1 MLNSGTKEVQ
11 MATKTL
17 SAGRATQA
25 ERNAISKDKVIRAA
39 IDCLATVGYAATGT
53 SLIASTAGISVGRMQ
68 HQFATKAEI
77 MAAVIDFIN
86 QQNNRFL
93 SLRKLKA
100 TEPIARVV
108 EYVQLLRR
116 TFETD
121 TVAAAI
127 ELRMAIKGDKELA
140 AAIGPKFQ
148 QYDTRSF
155 ADLEELL
162 VAAEMDRTAA
172 HVWMRLI
179 ISTIRGMA
187 VERVAHYRIMDRV
200 DAEEALDIL
209 TQLLLKAKA

>member
-1 MLNSGTKEVQ
+1 MVT
-11 MATKTL
+11 TTP
-17 SAGRATQA
+17 RPTRTPQA
-25 ERNAISKDKVIRAA
+25 ERNAISRDKVIRAA
-39 IDCLATVGYAATGT
+39 IECLATVGYAATST
-53 SLIASTAGISVGRMQ
+53 ALIASTAGMSAGRMQ
-68 HQFATKAEI
+68 HQFSTKAEV

-86 QQNNRFL
+86 QQNNKFL
-93 SLRKLKA
+93 SLRKLKSA
-100 TEPIARVV
+100 EPVARVA

-140 AAIGPKFQ
+140 AAIEPKFQ

-155 ADLEELL
+155 AELEELL
-162 VAAEMDRTAA
+162 VATEMDRAAA

-187 VERVAHYRIMDRV
+187 IERVAQYRIMDRV
-200 DAEEALDIL
+200 DAEQALDML
-209 TQLLLKAKA
+209 TELLLRTKA

>member
-1 MLNSGTKEVQ
+1 MLDPGTKEVQ
-11 MATKTL
+11 IATKTP
-17 SAGRATQA
+17 RAVRPTQA

-39 IDCLATVGYAATGT
+39 IECLATVGYAATGT
-53 SLIASTAGISVGRMQ
+53 ALIASTAGISVGRMQ

-100 TEPIARVV
+100 TEPIARVA

-162 VAAEMDRTAA
+162 VVAEMDRTTA

-187 VERVAHYRIMDRV
+187 IERVAHYRIMDRV
-200 DAEEALDIL
+200 DAEEALEML